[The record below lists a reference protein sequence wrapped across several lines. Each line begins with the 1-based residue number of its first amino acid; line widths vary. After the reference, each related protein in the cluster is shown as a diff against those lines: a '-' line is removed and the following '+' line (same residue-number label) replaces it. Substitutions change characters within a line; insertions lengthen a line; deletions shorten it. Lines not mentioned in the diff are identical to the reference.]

1 MILVFGSLN
10 IDLVARVPVIP
21 GPGRT
26 VLAPSYE
33 THFGGKGANQAV
45 AAARI
50 AGAGKVVM
58 AGRVGRDGFGDE
70 AVKNLGGNGV
80 DTGLIVRAEEPT
92 GCAFIT
98 VDGSGENAITVA
110 SGANMA
116 ARAADVPAAR
126 LTADTVLV
134 LQMEVPFAEALA
146 VARKTKAAS
155 GNVVWN
161 LAPVPEKMT
170 GGMVRDML
178 DATDY
183 LVVNEHEALD
193 AAAALGM
200 EIRDFEAAASEL
212 AKAGRLTCVVTAG
225 PEGAFAF
232 ASDGARFHAP
242 SQKHHPNRHHRR
254 RRYLCRR
261 LRLSRQRE
269 GAAAKGARSR
279 MRSRGVEMPAGPA
292 RRTACPQ
299 GTRSRR
305 CAGKRR
311 SNYVVRPYSCND
323 DTLAAMLSASPFTR
337 GT

>member
-10 IDLVARVPVIP
+10 IDLVARVPTIP

-50 AGAGKVVM
+50 AGAGKVAM
-58 AGRVGRDGFGDE
+58 AGRAGRDGFGDE
-70 AVKNLGGNGV
+70 AVRNLAANGV
-80 DTGLIVRAEEPT
+80 DTGLVVRAGEPT

-98 VDGSGENAITVA
+98 VDASGENAITVA

-116 ARAADVPAAR
+116 ARAADVPATR
-126 LTADTVLV
+126 ITADTVLV

-146 VARKTKAAS
+146 VARKTRAAA
-155 GNVVWN
+155 GKVVWN
-161 LAPVPEKMT
+161 LAPVPQRMA

-200 EIRDFEAAASEL
+200 EMASFETAADAL
-212 AKAGRLTCVVTAG
+212 ARSGRLICVVTAG
-225 PEGAFAF
+225 AEGAFAF
-232 ASDGARFHAP
+232 APDGARVHVPSMRIDPVDTTGAGDTFVGAFACLVSEKAALQKALAVGCEAATLKCLKAGAQAGMPVRGAIRALHA
-242 SQKHHPNRHHRR
+242 
-254 RRYLCRR
+254 
-261 LRLSRQRE
+261 
-269 GAAAKGARSR
+269 
-279 MRSRGVEMPAGPA
+279 
-292 RRTACPQ
+292 
-299 GTRSRR
+299 
-305 CAGKRR
+305 
-311 SNYVVRPYSCND
+311 
-323 DTLAAMLSASPFTR
+323 
-337 GT
+337 